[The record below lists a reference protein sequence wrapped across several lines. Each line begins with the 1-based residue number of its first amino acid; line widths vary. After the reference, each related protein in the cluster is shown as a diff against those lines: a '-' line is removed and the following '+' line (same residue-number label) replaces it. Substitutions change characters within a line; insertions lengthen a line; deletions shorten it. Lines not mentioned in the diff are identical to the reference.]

1 MIVVE
6 PSVEQAEQPVNLGRE
21 LARKASEGRE
31 QKDCLSRR
39 PFNAIINQSS
49 EQDNKYSITI
59 KKYSMLN

>member
-31 QKDCLSRR
+31 QKDC
-39 PFNAIINQSS
+39 F
-49 EQDNKYSITI
+49 E
-59 KKYSMLN
+59 SMPL

>member
-21 LARKASEGRE
+21 LARKASEERE

-39 PFNAIINQSS
+39 PFNAIINQS
-49 EQDNKYSITI
+49 
-59 KKYSMLN
+59 